1 MDTFCFPT
9 EYLYTWY
16 CDMLEAC
23 LWNQS
28 ECKSW
33 LHHLLCD
40 YGQIILSYLSFSFL
54 ICKIRLRYFF
64 CNPLQCSCLENPRA
78 GGAWWAAVYG
88 VAQSPT
94 GLKRLSIAYFFCK
107 IVCSLSETLC
117 GKRLKQC
124 LAVIRYC
131 KSCFLL
137 FCYAWSLKQL

>member
-1 MDTFCFPT
+1 MFNPGFCTTLWWIPFVFP
-9 EYLYTWY
+9 LNIFILGIVICWRHASGIN
-16 CDMLEAC
+16 L
-23 LWNQS
+23 

-78 GGAWWAAVYG
+78 GGAWWAAVCG
-88 VAQSPT
+88 VAQRWT
-94 GLKRLSIAYFFCK
+94 WLKRFSIAYFFCK

-131 KSCFLL
+131 
-137 FCYAWSLKQL
+137 